1 MQKEKQQAADKEKE
15 ENREKRLRELVPARR
30 CRHCRV
36 AFTSD
41 RKLEAHEEKCTPKPV
56 GQPVNAL
63 RDTAAS
69 HKQHLELAA
78 AADSAHRTELGKLQ
92 HVFKTATDLK
102 AWQADPRCN
111 LMALARVPAD
121 AEAVSTEQH
130 RNGTIT
136 VTLVR
141 KQPVVRRGCARPGR
155 GSDVPLPTAD
165 LLSVVVPLWQKH
177 CEGSGISAHFMLEAL
192 EKLPAFQDCPER
204 LPTLAVAEPQREALL
219 GGGFP
224 S

>member
-1 MQKEKQQAADKEKE
+1 
-15 ENREKRLRELVPARR
+15 
-30 CRHCRV
+30 
-36 AFTSD
+36 
-41 RKLEAHEEKCTPKPV
+41 
-56 GQPVNAL
+56 VNAL

-69 HKQHLELAA
+69 YKPHLEQAA

-92 HVFKTATDLK
+92 HVFKTATDLQ

-111 LMALARVPAD
+111 LMASRGCQLTPRQCRR
-121 AEAVSTEQH
+121 S
-130 RNGTIT
+130 RTIT